1 MKSLSPAEVASW
13 IGEVAGDSAVEQ
25 LASTWTEFAN
35 YERPVVTFFG
45 AFDTGKSSILRRLLV
60 ETGQPV
66 PEWLTISARHETFTE
81 NLVEVAGCLMR
92 DTPGLSPGGEDARS
106 IHNSEIAREAL
117 GLTDILLVTLNPQLS
132 TGERPELLEVL
143 TSGWPA
149 TTVWFLISRADEGGI
164 DPVLDQDGFA
174 SWSARKR
181 DELRDSLR
189 LDGDRRILVLVP
201 DYAGLGSFEA
211 QPDPSVWDLSRD
223 WDGIDELLKCLAEL
237 AGEDL
242 TTSRAAAE
250 GRFWRQAARAHLA
263 GVITTL
269 EELKVSQDVAD
280 SSFQKRDLYVK
291 RLDSLREAAKVSLDG
306 AVEDAIR
313 RASNRPLVDAEA
325 VQEAVEPALEEW
337 WQAQQVAL
345 ARLRQ
350 DAIQALN
357 HDHEGRGWATLGSLY
372 RTFSAPESAEHHKG
386 TSFVPR
392 LGVFAKEAAEAL
404 QEADRIW
411 RRRLSDR
418 QKDPDEA
425 KKLINQTG
433 KLGLAGSIATA
444 ALPVALEVASWIE
457 EGVQAKRDRE
467 RRDQER
473 RRVEAEVRRVAAGA
487 VDEAMKRLD
496 PDLDGLRDEITAQ
509 TMGQQE
515 ADALKVAVGRA
526 SRLVARGKTLL
537 AT

>member
-1 MKSLSPAEVASW
+1 MKSLSPAEVMSW

-25 LASTWTEFAN
+25 LASTWAEFAS
-35 YERPVVTFFG
+35 YEQPVVTFFG

-60 ETGQPV
+60 ETGQTI
-66 PEWLTISARHETFTE
+66 PEWLTVSARHETFTD
-81 NLVEVAGCLMR
+81 NLVEVAGCMMR

-117 GLTDILLVTLNPQLS
+117 GLTDVLLVTLNPQLS

-143 TSGWPA
+143 AGGWPA
-149 TTVWFLISRADEGGI
+149 PTVWFLISRADEGGV

-201 DYAGLGSFEA
+201 DYAGLGSFEV

-223 WDGIDELLKCLAEL
+223 WDGIDELLKCLTEL
-237 AGEDL
+237 PGEDL
-242 TTSRAAAE
+242 TASRAAAE
-250 GRFWRQAARAHLA
+250 GRFWHQAARAQLA
-263 GVITTL
+263 GIVTTL
-269 EELKVSQDVAD
+269 DDLKVSQDVAE
-280 SSFQKRDLYVK
+280 SSLQKRDLYVN

-313 RASNRPLVDAEA
+313 RASNRPQVDAEA
-325 VQEAVEPALEEW
+325 VQESVEPALEEW
-337 WQAQQVAL
+337 WQTQQVAL

-350 DAIQALN
+350 DAIQVLD

-372 RTFSAPESAEHHKG
+372 RTFSAPEAEERRIG
-386 TSFVPR
+386 PLFVPR

-411 RRRLSDR
+411 RRRLSDTH
-418 QKDPDEA
+418 KDPEEA
-425 KKLINQTG
+425 KKLINAPG
-433 KLGLAGSIATA
+433 KLGLAGSIVTA

-457 EGVQAKRDRE
+457 EGVQAKRDKE
-467 RRDQER
+467 HRDQER

-487 VDEAMKRLD
+487 VDEAMKRLN
-496 PDLDGLRDEITAQ
+496 PDIDGLRDEITAQ
-509 TMGQQE
+509 TMGQPE

-526 SRLVARGKTLL
+526 SSLVARGKALL